1 MILSRK
7 RNLFLD
13 LLKNKKVLEAYF
25 TGMFTSDQTDF
36 SVPYIDPESSSVTKI
51 LSGFLVK
58 MDDGS
63 YLILEE
69 KADYMTED
77 PTVEAKDIA
86 TESKMEYRML
96 KASE

>member
-1 MILSRK
+1 
-7 RNLFLD
+7 
-13 LLKNKKVLEAYF
+13 
-25 TGMFTSDQTDF
+25 MFTSDQTDF
-36 SVPYIDPESSSVTKI
+36 SVPYIDPESHRLRKYYPD
-51 LSGFLVK
+51 FLVK

-63 YLILEE
+63 YLILEV

-96 KASE
+96 KASEIMKGKIEI